1 METQAEDEH
10 EAIMTRSLIIAHQC
24 TVDTLQRLE
33 DEEAQQLP
41 TDSDPLSP
49 PLTPGLSSISRGV
62 RRPAAHKPSP
72 SFDKRNFRSPLYAG
86 DSSRKRASVWI
97 NELIF
102 DNSPLP
108 GGFRRQTWGDAAGA
122 LFLDQQRYH
131 FLQKWT
137 DQGEHLA
144 PTTQEWGLESFGRAY
159 PDSVETDADG
169 GYEKDVSNSLQGLA
183 SDSEVKEKEDPSSN
197 AHTIATSRPH
207 KFGVDWLPKTII
219 SEWTAE
225 ESAEFVSSLGLRQY
239 KDRFVEEEIV
249 GEALISLLH
258 EDLKQ
263 MGVMNFGDRVTILES
278 VYDIKIKQEIPIES
292 WEYNPFSA
300 LPNGL
305 SSRILLP
312 STTLLKPP
320 GASKD
325 QLSGAK
331 AEPSSS
337 TKEKSSG
344 TVYIFKF
351 LRNPLDGPCYSVL
364 PAVLKKYNIDAPWE
378 HYAIYCV
385 YDGIER
391 RVELSEKPL
400 QIFKELDKEGKNPIF
415 RLRKIQKGVE
425 DTKSFPQRVPKY
437 DIPGGVL

>member
-24 TVDTLQRLE
+24 TVETLQRLE
-33 DEEAQQLP
+33 DEEVQQLP

-49 PLTPGLSSISRGV
+49 QLAPGLSSTSRAMRG
-62 RRPAAHKPSP
+62 PAGHKPSP

-86 DSSRKRASVWI
+86 DSNRKRASVWI

-144 PTTQEWGLESFGRAY
+144 PTTQERGLVSFGRAY
-159 PDSVETDADG
+159 LDSVETDADG
-169 GYEKDVSNSLQGLA
+169 GNEKDVSSSLQGLA
-183 SDSEVKEKEDPSSN
+183 SDSEVKEQDDPSSS
-197 AHTIATSRPH
+197 AHTTASSRPH

-249 GEALISLLH
+249 GEALVALLH

-263 MGVMNFGDRVTILES
+263 IGVMKLGDRVTILES

-300 LPNGL
+300 LANGL
-305 SSRILLP
+305 SSRILP
-312 STTLLKPP
+312 SSTTFSKPP

-325 QLSGAK
+325 QPSGAK
-331 AEPSSS
+331 APPSSP
-337 TKEKSSG
+337 TKEESSG
-344 TVYIFKF
+344 TVDMFKF
-351 LRNPLDGPCYSVL
+351 LRIPLDAPCYSVL
-364 PAVLKKYNIDAPWE
+364 PAALKKYKIDAPWK
-378 HYAIYCV
+378 HYAIYIV
-385 YDGIER
+385 YDGKR
-391 RVELSEKPL
+391 DVW
-400 QIFKELDKEGKNPIF
+400 N
-415 RLRKIQKGVE
+415 
-425 DTKSFPQRVPKY
+425 
-437 DIPGGVL
+437 